1 MLWTS
6 MYSNRLCAGWR
17 EVRLCSG
24 NSWFEGFVFF
34 FLGCNCKLLL
44 FFQIDSLKK
53 TVRKFFGDNP
63 IESKVTARIVNK
75 HQFKRLCNLLEE
87 PQVRAS
93 IVHGG
98 SVDEENLYFLYP
110 YPCIYFPQQNKKGFI
125 HFWQHFQ
132 VHWAHN
138 LIRSSTKVSDN
149 DGRDIW
155 STASNNYRENQL

>member
-1 MLWTS
+1 MAVK
-6 MYSNRLCAGWR
+6 RIAGGKWGTCCGQACIAIDYVLV
-17 EVRLCSG
+17 EEKFASVLVIPDLKV
-24 NSWFEGFVFF
+24 FFFF

-125 HFWQHFQ
+125 HF
-132 VHWAHN
+132 
-138 LIRSSTKVSDN
+138 
-149 DGRDIW
+149 
-155 STASNNYRENQL
+155 